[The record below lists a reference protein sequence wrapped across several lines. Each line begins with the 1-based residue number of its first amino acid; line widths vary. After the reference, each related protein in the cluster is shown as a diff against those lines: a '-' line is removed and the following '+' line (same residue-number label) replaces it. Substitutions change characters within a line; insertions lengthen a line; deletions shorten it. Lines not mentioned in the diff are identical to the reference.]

1 MLVTVSFCLILLV
14 IAVVGGIATVPR
26 KEKLKIRKGNDSHF
40 LSNESA
46 QFL

>member
-14 IAVVGGIATVPR
+14 IAVVGGIAIVPPR
-26 KEKLKIRKGNDSHF
+26 EKLKIRKGKDSHV